1 MFCSS
6 FSWYCVYILQL
17 IKKRTIKQKPV
28 IESKNIVTKQNLPE
42 SVAFKDGL
50 VLLIDKPKEWT
61 SFDVVNKLRFS
72 IKHKLGVKKIKVG
85 HAGTLDP
92 MATGLLILCVG
103 KYTKCIEELTGMDKC
118 YTTTLKMGATT
129 PSYDAESDED
139 AQFPVDHITQEL
151 LEEKIKLF
159 QGEIE
164 QYPPMFSAI
173 KIKGQKLY
181 TLARKG
187 ITVERKARKLTIN
200 ECKITRVDIP
210 EVDLFIDCSK
220 GTYIRT
226 IGHDF
231 GAAVD
236 SGAYLTAL
244 RRTSIGEYSVDNS
257 MTIEEAVE
265 WINGTTSTDVIA

>member
-1 MFCSS
+1 M
-6 FSWYCVYILQL
+6 
-17 IKKRTIKQKPV
+17 PDA
-28 IESKNIVTKQNLPE
+28 
-42 SVAFKDGL
+42 VAFKEGL

-72 IKHKLGVKKIKVG
+72 IKHKLGIKKIKVG

-103 KYTKCIEELTGMDKC
+103 KYTKTIETLTGMDKT
-118 YTTTLKMGATT
+118 YSTTLKLGATT
-129 PSYDAESDED
+129 PSFDAESDED
-139 AQFPVDHITQEL
+139 ATYPTEHITKEL
-151 LEEKIKLF
+151 IAEKIKLF

-164 QYPPMFSAI
+164 QFPPMFSAI

-187 ITVERKARKLTIN
+187 ITVERKARTLQIN
-200 ECKITRVDIP
+200 ECKVTRFDSP
-210 EVDLFIDCSK
+210 EMDLFIDCSK

-226 IGHDF
+226 IGHDL
-231 GAAVD
+231 GQALD

-244 RRTSIGEYSVDNS
+244 RRHSIGEYSVEYAFS
-257 MTIEEAVE
+257 IEECVE
-265 WINGTTSTDVIA
+265 WINKVESTDVLGSN